1 MYGSFLLIAFILGF
15 WCIWSANRDVN
26 SLGEALGFT
35 VLAIVI
41 KSTMEW
47 SGMPD
52 FDAQLLTTWG
62 ILFLFTVVVLEAID
76 RFSESMGLNMG
87 IALAGSAGWFLL
99 AKYLFSEAGIAK
111 VASWVG

>member
-15 WCIWSANRDVN
+15 WCIWSASRDVN

-35 VLAIVI
+35 VLAMVI
-41 KSTMEW
+41 KATMEW

-62 ILFLFTVVVLEAID
+62 ILYLFTVAVLEAVD
-76 RFSESMGLNMG
+76 RLSENMG
-87 IALAGSAGWFLL
+87 MNMSIALVGSAGWFFL